1 MIKFDGLVIVVE
13 PDYKERI
20 LKGIE
25 FDELNC
31 NAYDENDTEFKNSL
45 LEFTLMPGK
54 DDEYETV
61 EDVETAI
68 KRVVE
73 TEWPT
78 IQLERANLELER
90 TSEILGKAFGYL
102 SEIQKG
108 EDLYRTLKNQL
119 GMTDKEIK
127 DAEFEGLDEF
137 FDESQNEGMNLS

>member
-61 EDVETAI
+61 EDVEMAI
-68 KRVVE
+68 KRVVDS
-73 TEWPT
+73 EWAT
-78 IQLERANLELER
+78 IQLERANLKLER
-90 TSEILGKAFGYL
+90 TKDLFRNAVVYIKEVTDPQEYEKVFKDVIGMIDEEIDLALEEL
-102 SEIQKG
+102 SEKQV
-108 EDLYRTLKNQL
+108 
-119 GMTDKEIK
+119 
-127 DAEFEGLDEF
+127 
-137 FDESQNEGMNLS
+137 EGMNLS

>member
-1 MIKFDGLVIVVE
+1 MVE

-61 EDVETAI
+61 EDVEMAI

-73 TEWPT
+73 TEWST
-78 IQLERANLELER
+78 IQLERVNLELER

>member
-61 EDVETAI
+61 EDVEMAI
-68 KRVVE
+68 KRVVDS
-73 TEWPT
+73 EWAT
-78 IQLERANLELER
+78 IQLERANLKLER
-90 TSEILGKAFGYL
+90 TKDLFRNAVVYIKEVTDPQEYEKVFKDVIGMIDEEIDSALDEL
-102 SEIQKG
+102 SEKQV
-108 EDLYRTLKNQL
+108 
-119 GMTDKEIK
+119 
-127 DAEFEGLDEF
+127 
-137 FDESQNEGMNLS
+137 EGMNLS

>member
-61 EDVETAI
+61 EDVEMAI

-78 IQLERANLELER
+78 IQLERANLELKR

>member
-54 DDEYETV
+54 DDVYETV
-61 EDVETAI
+61 EDVEMAI
-68 KRVVE
+68 KRVVDS
-73 TEWPT
+73 EWAT
-78 IQLERANLELER
+78 IQLERANLKLER
-90 TSEILGKAFGYL
+90 TKDLFRNAVVYIKEVTDPQEYEKVFKDVIGMIDEEIDSALEEL
-102 SEIQKG
+102 SEKQ
-108 EDLYRTLKNQL
+108 
-119 GMTDKEIK
+119 
-127 DAEFEGLDEF
+127 A
-137 FDESQNEGMNLS
+137 EGMNLS

>member
-54 DDEYETV
+54 EDEYETV
-61 EDVETAI
+61 EDVEMAI
-68 KRVVE
+68 KRVVDS
-73 TEWPT
+73 EWAT
-78 IQLERANLELER
+78 IQLERANLKLER
-90 TSEILGKAFGYL
+90 TKDLFRNAVVYIKEVTDPQEYEKVFKDVIGMIDEEIDSALEEL
-102 SEIQKG
+102 SEKQ
-108 EDLYRTLKNQL
+108 
-119 GMTDKEIK
+119 
-127 DAEFEGLDEF
+127 A
-137 FDESQNEGMNLS
+137 EGMNLS

>member
-61 EDVETAI
+61 EDVEMAI
-68 KRVVE
+68 KRVVDS
-73 TEWPT
+73 EWAT
-78 IQLERANLELER
+78 IQLERANLKLER
-90 TSEILGKAFGYL
+90 TKDLFRNAVVYIKEVTDPQEYEKVFKDVIGMIDEEIDSALEEL
-102 SEIQKG
+102 SEKQ
-108 EDLYRTLKNQL
+108 
-119 GMTDKEIK
+119 
-127 DAEFEGLDEF
+127 A
-137 FDESQNEGMNLS
+137 EGMNLS

>member
-61 EDVETAI
+61 EDVEMAI

-73 TEWPT
+73 TEWST
-78 IQLERANLELER
+78 IQLERVNLELER

>member
-1 MIKFDGLVIVVE
+1 MIKFDGLVIVVK

-61 EDVETAI
+61 EDVEMAI
-68 KRVVE
+68 KRVVDS
-73 TEWPT
+73 EWAT
-78 IQLERANLELER
+78 IQLERANLKLER
-90 TSEILGKAFGYL
+90 TKDLFRNAVVYIKEVTDPQEYEKVFKDVIGMIDEEIDSALEEL
-102 SEIQKG
+102 SEKQ
-108 EDLYRTLKNQL
+108 
-119 GMTDKEIK
+119 
-127 DAEFEGLDEF
+127 A
-137 FDESQNEGMNLS
+137 EGMNLS

>member
-45 LEFTLMPGK
+45 LEFTLMSGK

-61 EDVETAI
+61 EDVEMAI
-68 KRVVE
+68 KRVVDS
-73 TEWPT
+73 EWAT
-78 IQLERANLELER
+78 IQLERANLKLER
-90 TSEILGKAFGYL
+90 TKDLFRNAVVYIKEVTDPQEYERVFKDVIGMIDEEIDSALEEL
-102 SEIQKG
+102 SEKQ
-108 EDLYRTLKNQL
+108 
-119 GMTDKEIK
+119 
-127 DAEFEGLDEF
+127 A
-137 FDESQNEGMNLS
+137 EGMNLS